1 MEEIYLP
8 VDKAIPCALIVNE
21 ILSNAYKH
29 AFSGRKT
36 GILRISAQQNAD
48 QVRIIISDD
57 GTGIPEGM
65 DIYQTRSLG
74 FKLVRNLISQLKG
87 SVTVTGTSGT
97 EVVIAFPLH

>member
-1 MEEIYLP
+1 MEEIYLS
-8 VDKAIPCALIVNE
+8 VDQAIPCALIVNE

-36 GILRISAQQNAD
+36 GVLRISARQDAD
-48 QVRIIISDD
+48 QVRIVIRDD

-74 FKLVRNLISQLKG
+74 FKLVRNLVSQLKG
-87 SVTVTGTSGT
+87 SVTVTGSPGT
-97 EVVIAFPLH
+97 KVVIEFPLH